1 VGAPERLCVSL
12 GSGHHD
18 TRNDN
23 NHRSD
28 TRLVF
33 TCHTCLYPIGRL
45 FFKQKKTSSS
55 SKRDPYEAYQPVQ
68 SKQDA
73 SFVNREEITHANP
86 PLLIA

>member
-1 VGAPERLCVSL
+1 MTQETTTITGQTPDWFLLATHASTR
-12 GSGHHD
+12 SGD
-18 TRNDN
+18 CFLN
-23 NHRSD
+23 
-28 TRLVF
+28 
-33 TCHTCLYPIGRL
+33 
-45 FFKQKKTSSS
+45 KKKTSSS